1 MRYLISKSGHLNQT
15 RSTPKKRVFMLEFDT
30 QPKYDTINWQN
41 ASNQTF
47 SKSNSY
53 YPLEN

>member
-1 MRYLISKSGHLNQT
+1 MRYLISKSGYLNQT
-15 RSTPKKRVFMLEFDT
+15 RSTPKQRVFMLEFDT